1 MKSEKG
7 KTILFKLIAI
17 GAVVFFFLLIE
28 MAARLFMSDSQIN
41 ERLIDLG
48 ELTFFSKITIKGEP
62 SIRITSKYGY
72 SDQQTTFKA
81 KKSPGTYRIFC
92 LGGSAA
98 AGWPHPANERFS
110 TYLDTCLRKIYPDK
124 RIEIINCSAH
134 GFASY
139 RVRAVFHQLI
149 PFEPDAVIVWSGNN
163 EFLEDQ
169 RFKSSKFQGFV
180 DALAKKIR
188 IVQLAKNAL
197 PKQKLDGNQIQVAGS
212 FWKKAQQQSL
222 ELCSDPALALKVRQV
237 YKQSMLDITTEAAQ
251 NKIKV
256 LLFTV
261 PVNLHDWRPNVSYC
275 SLKNQDSIAWVKS
288 YNLGRNALN
297 NNDNKSANAYLK
309 DAISKE
315 PLHAMT
321 HFLFARSFE
330 MENDTV
336 PALLH
341 YVLAKDLDYNPF
353 RAITDFNESLRK
365 IAANDQNVKLFDA
378 EKLFQRYGYHGI
390 PGFDLFL
397 DYVHPTRNGN
407 LILAYE
413 LGDFIRQKNL
423 PGLGNSEIK
432 VDTATLRSL
441 LSDYSDENDILV
453 QVTRYSLC
461 CLTHQYESA
470 VRYGNKILENLP
482 ASYLVNLSN
491 RNDINKLRDGIKCFT
506 QYLDVEK
513 QVLNGLAKNQQL
525 ESAKAALHQFY
536 ETYYPYGTY

>member
-7 KTILFKLIAI
+7 KTILFKLIAV
-17 GAVVFFFLLIE
+17 GAVVLFFLLIE
-28 MAARLFMSDSQIN
+28 MAARLFMSDNQKN

-48 ELTFFSKITIKGEP
+48 ELTFFSKVTIKGEP

-81 KKSPGTYRIFC
+81 KKSPDTYRIFC

-139 RVRAVFHQLI
+139 RVLEVFHQLI

-169 RFKSSKFQGFV
+169 RFKSSKLQGVV
-180 DALAKKIR
+180 DAVAKKIR
-188 IVQLAKNAL
+188 IVQLVKNAL
-197 PKQKLDGNQIQVAGS
+197 PKQKLDGNQIQVANS

-237 YKQSMLDITTEAAQ
+237 YRQSMLQITTEAAQ

-261 PVNLHDWRPNVSYC
+261 PVNLRDWQPNVSYC
-275 SLKNQDSIAWVKS
+275 SLKNGDSIAWAKS
-288 YNLGRNALN
+288 YNMGRNALN
-297 NNDNKSANAYLK
+297 NKDYKAANALLL

-315 PLHAMT
+315 PIYAMS
-321 HFLFARSFE
+321 HFLLARSYE
-330 MENDTV
+330 MLNDTIS
-336 PALLH
+336 AQQN
-341 YVLAKDLDYNPF
+341 YILAKDLDYNPF
-353 RAITDFNESLRK
+353 RAITDFNMILRK
-365 IAANDQNVKLFDA
+365 IAENDQNVTLFDA
-378 EKLFQRYGYHGI
+378 EKLFQKVSCRSV

-407 LILAYE
+407 LILASKLGE
-413 LGDFIRQKNL
+413 LISQKNL
-423 PGLGNSEIK
+423 PELGNSHIK
-432 VDTATLRSL
+432 CDTTKLRDL
-441 LSDYSDENDILV
+441 LSNYSDENDITV

-470 VRYGNKILENLP
+470 VSFGNKILDNLP
-482 ASYLVNLSN
+482 SSYLADPSN
-491 RNDINKLRDGIKCFT
+491 RNDINKLRDGVKCFT
-506 QYLDVEK
+506 QFLVVEK
-513 QVLNGLAKNQQL
+513 QVLSGLTKNQEVAAAQ
-525 ESAKAALHQFY
+525 AALHQFY

>member
-1 MKSEKG
+1 MKSEKD
-7 KTILFKLIAI
+7 KTILFKLIAV

-28 MAARLFMSDSQIN
+28 MAARLFVSDNQKN

-62 SIRITSKYGY
+62 SIRITNKYGY

-81 KKSPGTYRIFC
+81 KKSSGTYRIFC
-92 LGGSAA
+92 LGGSSA

-139 RVRAVFHQLI
+139 RVREVFHQLI

-169 RFKSSKFQGFV
+169 RFKSSKIQGFV
-180 DALAKKIR
+180 DAVAKKIR
-188 IVQLAKNAL
+188 IVQLVKNAL
-197 PKQKLDGNQIQVAGS
+197 PKQKLDGNQIEVAGS

-237 YKQSMLDITTEAAQ
+237 YEQSMVEITTEAAQ

-261 PVNLHDWRPNVSYC
+261 PVNLRDWQPNVSYC
-275 SLKNQDSIAWVKS
+275 SLKNQDSIAWAKS
-288 YNLGRNALN
+288 YNMGRNTLN
-297 NNDNKSANAYLK
+297 NNEIKAANAYLK

-315 PLHAMT
+315 PLHAMS
-321 HFLFARSFE
+321 HFLLARSFE
-330 MENDTV
+330 MLNDTIS
-336 PALLH
+336 ALQN
-341 YVLAKDLDYNPF
+341 YILAKDLDYNPF

-365 IAANDQNVKLFDA
+365 IAANDQNVTLFDA
-378 EKLFQRYGYHGI
+378 EKLFQKYGRRGI

-397 DYVHPTRNGN
+397 DYVHPTRTGN
-407 LILAYE
+407 LILASE
-413 LGDFIRQKNL
+413 LGDFISQKNL
-423 PGLGNSEIK
+423 IGLGNSEIK
-432 VDTATLRSL
+432 VDTVTLRSL
-441 LSDYSDENDILV
+441 LSNYSDENDITV

-470 VRYGNKILENLP
+470 VSFGNKILENLP
-482 ASYLVNLSN
+482 ASYLENPTNL
-491 RNDINKLRDGIKCFT
+491 NDINKLRDGVKCFA
-506 QYLDVEK
+506 QFLEVEK
-513 QVLNGLAKNQQL
+513 QVLNGLAKNQEL
-525 ESAKAALHQFY
+525 EKAKAAMHQFY

>member
-7 KTILFKLIAI
+7 KTILFKLIAV
-17 GAVVFFFLLIE
+17 GAVILFFLLIE
-28 MAARLFMSDSQIN
+28 MAARLFVSDNQKN

-62 SIRITSKYGY
+62 SIRITNKYGY

-81 KKSPGTYRIFC
+81 KKSSGTYRIFC
-92 LGGSAA
+92 LGGSSA

-139 RVRAVFHQLI
+139 RVREVFHQLI

-169 RFKSSKFQGFV
+169 RFKSSKIQGFV
-180 DALAKKIR
+180 DAVAKKIR
-188 IVQLAKNAL
+188 IVQLVKNAL
-197 PKQKLDGNQIQVAGS
+197 PKQKLDGNQIEVAGS

-222 ELCSDPALALKVRQV
+222 ELCSDSALALKVRQV
-237 YKQSMLDITTEAAQ
+237 YEQSMVEITTEAAQ

-261 PVNLHDWRPNVSYC
+261 PVNLRDWQPNVSYC
-275 SLKNQDSIAWVKS
+275 SLKNQDSIAWAKS
-288 YNLGRNALN
+288 YNMGRNTLN
-297 NNDNKSANAYLK
+297 NNEIKAANAYLK

-315 PLHAMT
+315 PLHAMS
-321 HFLFARSFE
+321 HFLLARSFE
-330 MENDTV
+330 MLNDTIS
-336 PALLH
+336 ALQN
-341 YVLAKDLDYNPF
+341 YILAKDLDYNPF

-365 IAANDQNVKLFDA
+365 IAANDQNVTLFDA
-378 EKLFQRYGYHGI
+378 EKLFQKYGRRGI

-397 DYVHPTRNGN
+397 DYVHPTRTGN
-407 LILAYE
+407 LILASE
-413 LGDFIRQKNL
+413 LGDFISQKNL
-423 PGLGNSEIK
+423 IGLGNSEIK
-432 VDTATLRSL
+432 VDTVTLRSL
-441 LSDYSDENDILV
+441 LSNYSDENDITV

-470 VRYGNKILENLP
+470 VRFGNKILENLP
-482 ASYLVNLSN
+482 ASYLENPTN
-491 RNDINKLRDGIKCFT
+491 RNDINKLKDGVKCFT
-506 QYLDVEK
+506 QFLEVEK
-513 QVLNGLAKNQQL
+513 QGLNGLAKNQQL
-525 ESAKAALHQFY
+525 ESAKAAMHQFY

>member
-17 GAVVFFFLLIE
+17 GAVVLFFLLIE
-28 MAARLFMSDSQIN
+28 MAARLFISDNQKN
-41 ERLIDLG
+41 EHIIDLG
-48 ELTFFSKITIKGEP
+48 ELTFFSKVNIKGEP

-110 TYLDTCLRKIYPDK
+110 TYLDTCLKRIYPEK

-139 RVRAVFHQLI
+139 RVREIFHQLI

-169 RFKSSKFQGFV
+169 RFKSSKIQGFV
-180 DALAKKIR
+180 DGAVKRIR
-188 IVQLAKNAL
+188 IVQLVKNAL
-197 PKQKLDGNQIQVAGS
+197 PKQRLDGNQIEVAGS

-222 ELCSDPALALKVRQV
+222 ELCSDPDLALKVRQV
-237 YKQSMLDITTEAAQ
+237 YEQSIHEITTEAAQ
-251 NKIKV
+251 KKIKV

-261 PVNLHDWRPNVSYC
+261 PVNLRDWQPNVSYC
-275 SLKNQDSIAWVKS
+275 SLKNQDSIAWAKS
-288 YNLGRNALN
+288 YNMGRNALYN
-297 NNDNKSANAYLK
+297 NEFKSANAYLK
-309 DAISKE
+309 TAISKE
-315 PLHAMT
+315 PLHAMS

-330 MENDTV
+330 ILNDT
-336 PALLH
+336 ALALEN
-341 YVLAKDLDYNPF
+341 YILAKDLDYNPF

-365 IAANDQNVKLFDA
+365 IAANDQNVTLFDA
-378 EKLFQRYGYHGI
+378 EKLFQKYGRRGI

-407 LILAYE
+407 LILASKLGE
-413 LGDFIRQKNL
+413 LISQKSL

-482 ASYLVNLSN
+482 ASYLENLSN

-506 QYLDVEK
+506 QFLEVEK
-513 QVLNGLAKNQQL
+513 QVLNGLTKNPQL
-525 ESAKAALHQFY
+525 ETAKASMHQFY